1 VSRHGPPSK
10 DGAVDDSLVELRGW
24 LPPARRLC
32 IVHTPW
38 LLLCLKPS
46 RARGGGWERARGLLG
61 SQRGRRFGRIRVE
74 SAARACRVDHSAL
87 SLYLVPQR
95 PQARGYT
102 LPTPNQPINR
112 RGVVGESSAPPHTSS
127 ELRRRSGGGGDAGI
141 RRTGGLTATCYCH
154 TPPGASLVSR
164 HVDWVSSMW
173 REWPHGM
180 SFKYRV
186 VLDPR
191 EHRLRPPNL
200 PRACA
205 SPNSLLECVRSVQD

>member
-1 VSRHGPPSK
+1 V
-10 DGAVDDSLVELRGW
+10 V
-24 LPPARRLC
+24 
-32 IVHTPW
+32 
-38 LLLCLKPS
+38 CL
-46 RARGGGWERARGLLG
+46 AH
-61 SQRGRRFGRIRVE
+61 RGRRFGRIRVE

-154 TPPGASLVSR
+154 TPPRGVSRVSTCRLGFPVCGASGHTEDMPLRTYWFSIHASTDSGHLICTCVCISTQPLGVCQECAGLSR
-164 HVDWVSSMW
+164 PRGGGLLDS
-173 REWPHGM
+173 PAAD
-180 SFKYRV
+180 FKKILYRV
-186 VLDPR
+186 
-191 EHRLRPPNL
+191 
-200 PRACA
+200 
-205 SPNSLLECVRSVQD
+205 